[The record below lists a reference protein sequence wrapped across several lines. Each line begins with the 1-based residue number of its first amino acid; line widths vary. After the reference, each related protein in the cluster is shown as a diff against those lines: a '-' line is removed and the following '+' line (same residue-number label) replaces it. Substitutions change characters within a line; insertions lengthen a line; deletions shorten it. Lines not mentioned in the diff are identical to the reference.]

1 MITSSAPQSTTPP
14 LPAGLIL
21 AAVAGVQ
28 LLVSLDLSIV
38 NVALPEIASGLAF
51 DAVGLSWVIHA
62 YALTFGGLLLLG
74 GKLADTLGR
83 RRMLLIGLGLFAVA
97 SLLAGLAMTAGQLIA
112 ARALQGVGAA
122 AMQPASLAVLA
133 TTFPE
138 GRARARAFGIWS
150 AVNALGGALGVVI
163 GGVVTAQAG
172 WRWVMLLNVPVALAA
187 FGLTWRAIPPDSRSR
202 HTAQPDIIGGLL
214 ATAGMT
220 LLVFAVVR
228 TAHVG
233 WVAPVTLLSL
243 TAAAALLVLFVG
255 VERSGRR
262 DPLLRLGILA
272 NRNVTASNLF
282 NLLVG
287 AAMASC
293 FYFVSLYVQLV
304 LGHDPA
310 TTGLMFLP
318 LAVGVI
324 IGAALA
330 VRLGHRLSPRVLMII
345 GALITATGF
354 AWFGMMTPDG
364 TFFTHVLG
372 PSLVTSLGFGMCL
385 GPVVSTATTGV
396 AEHETGMA
404 SGLLASARQIGASLG
419 LAALGTTAQHRIGTS
434 SAPETLSSGYGL
446 GMTVGAGLLVAAAA
460 IVLLLLPRARHQQL
474 REDHAHAHQGGT
486 HEV

>member
-1 MITSSAPQSTTPP
+1 M
-14 LPAGLIL
+14 
-21 AAVAGVQ
+21 
-28 LLVSLDLSIV
+28 
-38 NVALPEIASGLAF
+38 
-51 DAVGLSWVIHA
+51 
-62 YALTFGGLLLLG
+62 
-74 GKLADTLGR
+74 
-83 RRMLLIGLGLFAVA
+83 M
-97 SLLAGLAMTAGQLIA
+97 AGQLIA
-112 ARALQGVGAA
+112 ARALHGVGAA

-187 FGLTWRAIPPDSRSR
+187 FALTWRAIPRDSRSR
-202 HTAQPDIIGGLL
+202 HAAQPDIIGGLL

-243 TAAAALLVLFVG
+243 TAAVVLLVLFAC
-255 VERSGRR
+255 VEMSERR

-272 NRNVTASNLF
+272 NRNVAGSNLF

-310 TTGLMFLP
+310 MTGLMFLP

-330 VRLGHRLSPRVLMII
+330 VRLGHRLTARVLMII
-345 GALITATGF
+345 GALTTATGF

-385 GPVVSTATTGV
+385 GPWSPPPPRGWRSTRPVWPPACSPAHARSEHPWDSRHWAPRPTT
-396 AEHETGMA
+396 
-404 SGLLASARQIGASLG
+404 ASA
-419 LAALGTTAQHRIGTS
+419 AAPHPKR
-434 SAPETLSSGYGL
+434 SAPA
-446 GMTVGAGLLVAAAA
+446 TVWA
-460 IVLLLLPRARHQQL
+460 
-474 REDHAHAHQGGT
+474 
-486 HEV
+486 